1 MTKQHLY
8 KSLLHWTGNNGQG
21 TLDYKAFERSYTIA
35 VDNKPDILGS
45 SDPSFRGD
53 ATRYN
58 PEELLVASLSSCHML
73 WYLHLCAISGVIVVS
88 YSDAAVG
95 TMIENPQDGGRFTQ
109 VVLSPKVTV
118 KESAMIEKALALH
131 KQANRHCFIAN
142 SVSFEV
148 SHIPVIGI
156 P

>member
-1 MTKQHLY
+1 M
-8 KSLLHWTGNNGQG
+8 LHWTGNNGQG